1 MTLSADPLDRD
12 RWILAHSPI
21 EAKKL
26 HAIGFITLKWNAC
39 ELGLRVLLA
48 CVTGKGFAETWA
60 GHHDLGN
67 KEIAKKIKSAVK
79 GSHNSP
85 AVKEAMIYALE
96 LYDINRLNRNQFT
109 HFVASAAKNGL
120 ELRNNKN
127 PSWNKIFKLPA
138 IRAELADI
146 RRVAEEIDTMS
157 NHFAGLINYFSARL
171 YGGLLAQEPPLPD
184 KPPRP
189 QRLWV
194 PPQAPSS
201 QRQPSPRQS
210 SPV

>member
-1 MTLSADPLDRD
+1 MSELDRD

-26 HAIGFITLKWNAC
+26 HAIGYISLRWNTC
-39 ELGLRVLLA
+39 ELWLRVLLA
-48 CVTGKGFAETWA
+48 CVIGEDFAKIWTEN
-60 GHHDLGN
+60 HDSRTSD
-67 KEIAKKIKSAVK
+67 IAKKIRNVVSKSR
-79 GSHNSP
+79 NSA
-85 AVKEAMIYALE
+85 AVKEAMIYALD

-109 HFVASAAKNGL
+109 HFVVSGTKNGL

-127 PSWNKIFKLPA
+127 SSWDQIFKLPA

-157 NHFAGLINYFSARL
+157 CHLAGLFNCFSAGVL
-171 YGGLLAQEPPLPD
+171 VQEPSLPD

-189 QRLWV
+189 QRVWI
-194 PPQAPSS
+194 PPQVPSN
-201 QRQPSPRQS
+201 RRRRSPRQS
-210 SPV
+210 SPQ

>member
-26 HAIGFITLKWNAC
+26 HAIGFITLRWNAC

-48 CVTGKGFAETWA
+48 CVTGRGFAETWA
-60 GHHDLGN
+60 DHHDFGN
-67 KEIAKKIKSAVK
+67 KEIAKKIERAVK
-79 GSHNSP
+79 GSRNSP
-85 AVKEAMIYALE
+85 AAKEAMIYALQ

-109 HFVASAAKNGL
+109 HFLASGTKSGL

-127 PSWNKIFKLPA
+127 PSWDKIFKLPA

-157 NHFAGLINYFSARL
+157 NHFAGLFNYFSARF

-189 QRLWV
+189 QRLWI
-194 PPQAPSS
+194 PPAPPSS
-201 QRQPSPRQS
+201 QRQPSRRQS
-210 SPV
+210 SPR